1 MAGENVDPR
10 FQPGFQPQDLTSNHE
25 TQAGNERDNEQ
36 DSGVDAGL
44 MVFWD
49 EPADQDPANPINW
62 SARRRWSIVA
72 MVSFITF
79 LT

>member
-1 MAGENVDPR
+1 MAGENGDPR
-10 FQPGFQPQDLTSNHE
+10 SQPGFQPQDLTSNHE
-25 TQAGNERDNEQ
+25 TQVGKEGDNEQ

-44 MVFWD
+44 VVFWD

-72 MVSFITF
+72 MISFITF

>member
-1 MAGENVDPR
+1 MSVDPQS
-10 FQPGFQPQDLTSNHE
+10 QPEPQSQDLTSNRE
-25 TQAGNERDNEQ
+25 TSIVEKEDNEQ
-36 DSGVDAGL
+36 NAGVDAGL
-44 MVFWD
+44 VVFWD
-49 EPADQDPANPINW
+49 EPADQDAANPLNW